1 MKDIYT
7 IVFFA
12 ALALKPLPG
21 LTATG
26 VIDLSVLFSDEDSA
40 EFGEYSD
47 LADSGGKLIGAAELT
62 GDLPWSVG
70 TAYWQMEGEN
80 LGLQSYDFS
89 YTITEPSRYKIKL
102 TFDGTQ
108 QYTRLNSRT
117 PFIRGQDNTFTLP
130 NNWVAATTS
139 AGMIAFD
146 STAIEFDEEV
156 HRDLINLA
164 INLTLTEHW
173 QFDATYQR
181 LNRQGTQSGGGAI
194 YFDASTAFTSILPVG
209 IDEDSAFFSTSLTFS
224 NDRLINTISYL
235 VSKFDDRNDQ
245 LIWTNPFLISDNT
258 NISYPNGSGS
268 LSLSPDNDREELR
281 ATGSYHPDAIHGFN
295 VQWDAAW
302 SETQQAGSL
311 LPYTVNPALNS
322 HEPRPTNRLDTRLE
336 LFNGNLRLTYRP
348 PGKMLRRLVL
358 RSSYSVDDRNQD
370 KNRMAFNYIRG
381 DAAADQPGSILGIYA
396 NAHDFRKQRSL
407 IAGDYRLPW
416 WHSKGSLAF
425 ERLDVERQN
434 AAVSATETD
443 TVRGTFRFA
452 LPGDIGV
459 RIEAA
464 LSDRSA
470 GTYEWGQSFL
480 ANRTSAFIAQT
491 PVDQRFDNHPLLS
504 QFHLANAET
513 QDLEMMI
520 SYTGF
525 DRWSFNVDLQQQNID
540 YDKTVLGL
548 RNADTSYYGIDV
560 QFFASEH
567 FTGYGMASRS
577 LYETRA
583 AGRSFGGG
591 IEKPANRIV
600 PPLPQASDPA
610 RNWVTNIDDEVL
622 TVSTGLF
629 WQSLETLSTDINY
642 TFVRTESE
650 FLAETGGSA
659 NLDATGL
666 PDLETALHVI
676 NLSVTY
682 QINHQTD
689 MTISYRYFDYE
700 ESDWATRGVA
710 FDSVPDLLGAEQSS
724 RNGDVNLLGVSFQHR
739 F

>member
-1 MKDIYT
+1 MRNIYHLL
-7 IVFFA
+7 FFA
-12 ALALKPLPG
+12 VLALKPLPG

-40 EFGEYSD
+40 EFGEYND
-47 LADSGGKLIGAAELT
+47 LADSGGKLLGAVELT
-62 GDLPWSVG
+62 GDLPWSAD

-89 YTITEPSRYKIKL
+89 YTIAEPSRYQIKL
-102 TFDGTQ
+102 TFDGSQ
-108 QYTRLNSRT
+108 QYSRLNSRT
-117 PFIRGQDNTFTLP
+117 PFTRAQDSTYALP

-146 STAIEFDEEV
+146 ATAREFDEEV
-156 HRDLINLA
+156 HRDLINLE
-164 INLTLTEHW
+164 INLMLTEHW

-181 LNRQGTQSGGGAI
+181 LNRQGIQSGGGAI
-194 YFDASTAFTSILPVG
+194 YFDASTAFASILPVE

-235 VSKFDDRNDQ
+235 VSKFDDKNDQ
-245 LIWTNPFLISDNT
+245 LTWTNPFLISGNT
-258 NISYPNGSGS
+258 NISYPNGEGS

-281 ATGSYHPDAIHGFN
+281 ATGSYHPDAIHGLN

-302 SETQQAGSL
+302 SETRQAGNL
-311 LPYTVNPALNS
+311 LPYTVNPALNIN
-322 HEPRPTNRLDTRLE
+322 EPRPTNSLDTRLD
-336 LFNGNLRLTYRP
+336 LFNGNLRLTYSP
-348 PGKMLRRLVL
+348 PGTILRRLVL
-358 RSSYSVDDRNQD
+358 RSSYAVDNRNQD
-370 KNRMAFNYIRG
+370 KNPMAFNYVRG
-381 DAAADQPGSILGIYA
+381 DAADQPGRILGIYA
-396 NAHDFRKQRSL
+396 NAHDFRKERTL

-416 WHSKGSLAF
+416 WHSKGSLEF
-425 ERLDVERQN
+425 ERLDVEREN

-443 TVRGTFRFA
+443 TVRGTFRFG

-464 LSDRSA
+464 VSDRRS

-513 QDLEMMI
+513 QDLKMMI

-525 DRWSFNVDLQQQNID
+525 DRWSVNVDLQQQNID

-548 RNADTSYYGIDV
+548 KNADTSYYGIDV
-560 QFFASEH
+560 QFFATGH

-583 AGRSFGGG
+583 AGRSFSGG

-610 RNWVTNIDDEVL
+610 RNWLTNIDDEVL
-622 TVSTGLF
+622 TISTGLF
-629 WQSLETLSTDINY
+629 WQSLETLSTEVNY
-642 TFVRTESE
+642 TVVRTASG
-650 FLAETGGSA
+650 FQAETGGSA

-666 PDLETALHVI
+666 PDLETELQVI
-676 NLSVTY
+676 NLAITY
-682 QINHQTD
+682 QLNEKTD
-689 MTISYRYFDYE
+689 VTVSYQYFDYE

-710 FDSVPDLLGAEQSS
+710 FDSMPNLLGAEQSS
-724 RNGDVNLLGVSFQHR
+724 RNSDVNLLGVSFQHR